1 MKKMSALN
9 QGILTAVC
17 ASVVLC
23 GCHKKETPNQGRPPT
38 PVHTTKVQVAD
49 VPVYLPSFGRLKALN
64 DVDVMAQVSG
74 KVIEAAFDEGA
85 TVKQGDLLFRI
96 ESDTYQALV
105 NQAQANVEGDKA
117 ALDQKKATL
126 KRNKLLKEQ
135 ALISQDDYDKL
146 TTEVDAAQAAL
157 DAAQAALD
165 QALINLDHCSVTS
178 PVYGVTGKRLVDPGN
193 VVAAGSQKLVNV
205 QTTDPLYLD
214 FSISESYLADIRKAM
229 AAGPVK
235 VLIVLNENA
244 GDAGI
249 FQGALKMINNAV
261 DTQNGT
267 ISLRAVVDNP
277 NGALWPG
284 QFVTAYP
291 VIREITNAVVAPLS
305 SVTQGKDGPYSFIIR
320 DGKAALVPVTK
331 GPVVGDAIVVT
342 SGLKKDDVVVT
353 DGQLGL
359 WPGATVAIQTTLES
373 DQQAAVKKK
382 LANPNVTTTIR
393 AMIAAGATPEEVE
406 LFTGIPVDN
415 LQAFFPKTDAA
426 PVTPDAALVQKM
438 IRGGMSIDEVAKV
451 TGMTPAAIQ
460 QAASASAAPTSADP
474 KTNQ

>member
-17 ASVVLC
+17 ASVALC
-23 GCHKKETPNQGRPPT
+23 GCHKKEAPGQGRPPT

-105 NQAQANVEGDKA
+105 NQARASVEGDKA

-126 KRNKLLKEQ
+126 KRNRLLKEQ
-135 ALISQDDYDKL
+135 SLISQDDYDKL

-291 VIREITNAVVAPLS
+291 VVREITNAVVAPLS
-305 SVTQGKDGPYSFIIR
+305 AVTQGKDGPYSFVIR

-373 DQQAAVKKK
+373 DQLAVVKKK
-382 LANPNVTTTIR
+382 LANPNITTTIR

-406 LFTGIPVDN
+406 LFTGIPVDK

-426 PVTPDAALVQKM
+426 PAAPDAALVQKM

-460 QAASASAAPTSADP
+460 QAASANAAPTSADP
-474 KTNQ
+474 KANQ